1 MADNAAAFAGLALV
15 LILGILLFILISR
28 GTIKPEF
35 NFGGN
40 RFFKKEGK
48 GQYNTSQLKKIT
60 QTGEVISSSSAPD
73 SPGIKKQKSFRLVPI
88 SDVLQQQVPEP
99 IRGWE
104 DDVILGNDPSPGII
118 NIPHPSVAKQHARI
132 TIQPGGEFVITDEG
146 SPAGT
151 WVNYKQILSNQP
163 HPLKDGD
170 IIHIGEAGFRYQVI
184 DRASNLPITEEKI
197 T

>member
-1 MADNAAAFAGLALV
+1 
-15 LILGILLFILISR
+15 LLFILISR

-35 NFGGN
+35 KFGLN
-40 RFFKKEGK
+40 RFFRNEGQ
-48 GQYNTSQLKKIT
+48 GQNNTSQLKKIN
-60 QTGEVISSSSAPD
+60 QNGEFVGGSGSPD
-73 SPGIKKQKSFRLVPI
+73 SLETKKQKSFRLVPI
-88 SDVLQQQVPEP
+88 SDVLQQQVPVP

-132 TIQPGGEFVITDEG
+132 TIQPDGEFVITDEG

-151 WVNYKQILSNQP
+151 WINYKQILSNKP

-170 IIHIGEAGFRYQVI
+170 IIHIGEAGFRYQLM
-184 DRASNLPITEEKI
+184 DKASYLPFTEEKI